1 MLHLYKNALLI
12 ALTTFATQAMAD
24 ELIEADGRVLTAG
37 ELVSSD
43 NNSPL
48 IERTEN
54 KDQAGNTKFFNYNLK
69 KLIRLDEEKIRIM
82 SNGRFGIDVRENGWT
97 SDFIIKNNQK
107 FKAAMDSHG
116 ATEYQLI
123 NISEESVTIKYTS
136 EFDHS
141 SFGHDKITIDEG
153 TIEINYKN

>member
-1 MLHLYKNALLI
+1 MLHLYKKTLLI
-12 ALTTFATQAMAD
+12 ALTAFATQTMAD
-24 ELIEADGRVLTAG
+24 ELIEAEVGVLTAG

-54 KDQAGNTKFFNYNLK
+54 KDQAGYTKSFNYDLK
-69 KLIRLDEEKIRIM
+69 RLIRLEENKILIM
-82 SNGRFGIDVRENGWT
+82 SNGGLGINVSENGWT
-97 SDFIIKNNQK
+97 NDFIIKNNQK
-107 FKAAMDSHG
+107 FKAAMDDHG

-123 NISEESVTIKYTS
+123 NIGEESVTIKYTS